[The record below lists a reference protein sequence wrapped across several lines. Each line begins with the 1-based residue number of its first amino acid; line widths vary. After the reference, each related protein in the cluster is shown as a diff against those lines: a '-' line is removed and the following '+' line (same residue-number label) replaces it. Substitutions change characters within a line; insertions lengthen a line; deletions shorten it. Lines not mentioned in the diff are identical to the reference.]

1 MHRLGMSHRLTA
13 SLARMATGVIWSDL
27 DEGWQ
32 VAFEEAWDAFRT
44 GNIAVG
50 AVACDARGNVVY
62 RARNRVA
69 DREAPAGQ
77 VFGASLA
84 HAETNVLAQ
93 VPFRSIDGLVLTT
106 TLQPCLQCSAA
117 IRQCRSIEAVRIAGS
132 DRLWDGC
139 DDLASISPWIAR
151 RGVITSEGPRRDGI
165 GVFGTLI
172 SRFGLGLI
180 PVVERRCAKTAR
192 VHGLESSGWCER
204 AVNET
209 VTWAI
214 RDLWSELQSFTS

>member
-1 MHRLGMSHRLTA
+1 
-13 SLARMATGVIWSDL
+13 MATEFSWTDL
-27 DEGWQ
+27 DEGWR
-32 VAFEEAWDAFRT
+32 VALEEAWDAFRT

-50 AVACDARGNVVY
+50 AVACDARGKVRY

-69 DREAPAGQ
+69 DREAPVGQ

-132 DRLWDGC
+132 DSLWDGC
-139 DDLASISPWIAR
+139 DDFTSISPWIAR
-151 RGVITSEGPRRDGI
+151 RGVIPTEGPRRDEI
-165 GVFGTLI
+165 GVFATLI
-172 SRFGLGLI
+172 SRFGLGLV
-180 PVVERRCAKTAR
+180 PVVEEALRQNGEGPLLDLAD
-192 VHGLESSGWCER
+192 GLESSGWCDR
-204 AVNET
+204 AVNEA

-214 RDLWSELQSFTS
+214 RDLWSELRSFTR

>member
-1 MHRLGMSHRLTA
+1 
-13 SLARMATGVIWSDL
+13 MATGVIWSDL

-117 IRQCRSIEAVRIAGS
+117 IRQRRSIEAVRIAGS

-139 DDLASISPWIAR
+139 DDLTSISPWIAR
-151 RGVITSEGPRRDGI
+151 RGVIASEGPRRDGI

-180 PVVERRCAKTAR
+180 PVVEEALRENGEGPLVDLA
-192 VHGLESSGWCER
+192 HGLESSGWCER